1 MEANKIKSNIT
12 LNEYFGTE
20 IKTVLMLTKQ
30 PANKAII
37 MILLCSVHPGPD
49 NVTSDSFKW

>member
-49 NVTSDSFKW
+49 NVTSHSFK

>member
-1 MEANKIKSNIT
+1 MEANNIKSNIT

-30 PANKAII
+30 PANEAII
-37 MILLCSVHPGPD
+37 MILLCSEQPGPD